1 MSLLFTY
8 MHAQKKV
15 IRNQSLCDL
24 FIVIANVD
32 LRVEGVDFFEFI
44 PIKLLNYFL
53 PTTPI
58 TVKFIL

>member
-8 MHAQKKV
+8 IHAQKKV

-32 LRVEGVDFFEFI
+32 LRVEGVEFFEFI
-44 PIKLLNYFL
+44 SIKLLNYFL